1 MEMNARSEMEQ
12 KMKRLIESAGNGER
26 KKKKAIENGNEEKR
40 LTVTEREQV
49 KLAQLNW
56 NWTQQIE

>member
-49 KLAQLNW
+49 KLAQLN
-56 NWTQQIE
+56 